1 MGILADKKPFRYIL
15 PAVVAAV
22 LLLALGLLYNA
33 LREYR
38 YHDIVAHLGTYSKT
52 VILAALAFT
61 VLNYVVLSLYD
72 VLALRYVGE
81 KLQYRRAA
89 FTSFLSYV
97 FSFNIGLSIFGSSAL
112 RLRFYSMWG
121 IDSGKIAK
129 IVTFCIVTFW
139 VGLAAAGGVALLTG
153 PQMPPSL
160 EIFRFSSR
168 ILGVVLLAA
177 TLAYLVASA
186 SGKASVSFRRFS
198 VSLPSFKIAL
208 AQILVASIDWCLAAW
223 ILYILLPEGKPP
235 FPHFLAVYMIAQL
248 AAATSHVPGG
258 IGVLETVLVLSLSS
272 FIPPAALFGS
282 ILAYRGIY
290 YLFPL
295 AVAVVAFTA
304 REAWGGRK
312 KVAGIAA
319 SAARAAA
326 PVVPALLSAAVFVA
340 GAVLLLSSA
349 TPAMAQRLE
358 ALDAIIPLALLETSH
373 FAASLVGLALLLV
386 ADALRRRVDAAYWF
400 SLGLL
405 VAGAVFSLL
414 KGFEWEQGLFLLA
427 VAGLIV
433 PSRRLFHRHTVLLT
447 RPENAWWLIAVT
459 TVLAASVWIGFFA
472 FKHVQYSNELWWQ
485 FELSR
490 GAPRFLRASLGV
502 GLAVAI
508 VGLRILL
515 GSKPRLPKERLAD
528 CEQDVRRILGVAEC
542 ANSNLAL
549 LDDKFFHFGAERQ
562 SFLMYAVKGSTCIV
576 MGDPVGAETEF
587 ADLLW
592 DFYELVRRQG
602 VRVAWYEISAIHLPL
617 FVDLGLKVFKIGEE
631 AIVDLEEFTLNGG
644 RGKRLRPPCN
654 KMEKDGYSFAVLTA
668 EDAILKMPELR
679 AVSDQW
685 MAAKKAKEKGFS
697 LGYFDEKY
705 LANFPL
711 ATVTKDGRVV
721 AFANLWTSGGKH
733 EAAID
738 LMRHSDDA
746 PNGTMEYLFVRSI
759 EWAKENGFRGF
770 NLGIAPFSGVEDRQA
785 APFWNKAVSLIFRT
799 GEGIY
804 NFQGLRAFKSKFLP
818 RWFPRYIAAGNGTSL
833 AMASADIALLV
844 SQNRRGE

>member
-1 MGILADKKPFRYIL
+1 MDALAHKKPLRSLI
-15 PAVVAAV
+15 PVAVAAV
-22 LLLALGLLYNA
+22 LVLALGLLYNA
-33 LREYR
+33 LREYH
-38 YHDIVAHLGTYSKT
+38 YHDIVAHLGAYSKT
-52 VILAALAFT
+52 VILAALALT

-72 VLALRYVGE
+72 VLALQYVSE
-81 KLQYRRAA
+81 KLPYRRAA

-97 FSFNIGLSIFGSSAL
+97 FSFNIGLSIFGSSTL

-153 PQMPPSL
+153 PALPASL
-160 EIFRFSSR
+160 EVFRFSSR
-168 ILGVVLLAA
+168 LLGVILLAA
-177 TLAYLVASA
+177 TVAYLVASA

-198 VSLPSFKIAL
+198 ISLPSFRIAV
-208 AQILVASIDWCLAAW
+208 AQIVVASLDWCLAAW

-235 FPHFLAVYMIAQL
+235 FPHFLAVYIIAQL

-272 FIPPAALFGS
+272 FIPSVALFGS
-282 ILAYRGIY
+282 ILAYRTIY

-304 REAWGGRK
+304 REAWAGRK
-312 KVAGIAA
+312 RVAGIAV
-319 SAARAAA
+319 SAAKVAA

-340 GAVLLLSSA
+340 GAVLLFSAA
-349 TPAMAQRLE
+349 TPAIAQRLE
-358 ALDAIIPLALLETSH
+358 ALDAIFPLALLETSH
-373 FAASLVGLALLLV
+373 FAASLIGLALLLI

-405 VAGAVFSLL
+405 VSGALFSLL

-427 VAGLIV
+427 VAGLII
-433 PSRRLFHRHTVLLT
+433 PSRKLFHRHTVLLT
-447 RPENAWWLIAVT
+447 RPENAWWLVAVT

-502 GLAVAI
+502 GLLATI

-528 CEQDVRRILGVAEC
+528 CEPDVRRILGEASC

-549 LDDKFFHFGAERQ
+549 LSDKFFHFGAERK
-562 SFLMYAVKGSTCIV
+562 SFLMYAVNGRTCVV
-576 MGDPVGAETEF
+576 MGDPIGDSEAF

-592 DFYELVRRQG
+592 DFYELVQRQG
-602 VRVAWYEISAIHLPL
+602 ARVVWYEISATHLPL
-617 FVDLGLKVFKIGEE
+617 FVDLGLKIFKIGEE
-631 AIVDLEEFTLNGG
+631 AIIELEEFTLNGG

-654 KMEKDGYSFAVLTA
+654 KMEKDGYSFAVLSA
-668 EDAILKMPELR
+668 EAAHLRMADLR

-685 MAAKKAKEKGFS
+685 LASKKAKEKGFS
-697 LGYFDEKY
+697 LGFFDERY
-705 LANFPL
+705 LSNFPL
-711 ATVTKDGRVV
+711 ATITKDGRIV
-721 AFANLWTSGGKH
+721 AFANLWTSGGKN

-738 LMRHSDDA
+738 LMRHSDDV

-759 EWAKENGFRGF
+759 EWAKENGYRGF

-804 NFQGLRAFKSKFLP
+804 NFQGLRTFKSKFLP
-818 RWFPRYIAAGNGTSL
+818 NWFPRYIASGNGTSL
-833 AMASADIALLV
+833 AVASADIALLV
-844 SQNRRGE
+844 SRSRRAE